1 MSDDRATK
9 GVPIRSDD
17 RANPSD
23 ATVGKQT
30 TARFRRDR
38 PPPRWVGVLTR
49 IGGLPIPTIRLDRD
63 EVVIGREKGLAASVA
78 DESVSRRHARITR
91 RGDEFELEDLGSFNG
106 THIDGVPVRSCVL
119 FDGDTVQFGQTLYR
133 FERRLETA
141 GAARGW
147 QP

>member
-1 MSDDRATK
+1 MSDN
-9 GVPIRSDD
+9 
-17 RANPSD
+17 RANLYEP
-23 ATVGKQT
+23 TVRKEA
-30 TARFRRDR
+30 TARFLRGQ
-38 PPPRWVGVLTR
+38 PSSRWVGVLTP
-49 IGGLPIPTIRLDRD
+49 IGGLVAPAIRIDLD
-63 EVVIGREKGLAASVA
+63 EVYVGREMGLAASVA